1 MKTYRYPDRN
11 SWPEILTRP
20 SLETQNLES
29 IVSTILE
36 EVRTEGDTAVRRY
49 TAKFDYASLQNL
61 EATPQEFESARTSLE
76 EPLKQAI
83 RVAHENIVR
92 FHAAQASPILEVE
105 TMPGVRCKRKSV
117 PIPKVGLYIPGGT
130 APLFSSVLMLGVPA
144 ILAGCPEIILCT
156 PPAPDG
162 TIHPAILFAA
172 ETVGIR
178 RVFKIGGVQAI
189 AAMAFGTASVPAVY
203 KIFGPGNQYVTAA
216 KQMVSRMGVA
226 IDLPAGPSE
235 VLVCADNSAVPA
247 FVAADLLS
255 QAEHGAD
262 SQVVLVSFDEG
273 FVKQVKKALDIQLQ
287 DLPRKEIAQKALAN
301 SVAVVVRNRQEAL
314 EIIDT
319 YAPEHLI
326 LSVANPDELA
336 EKITNAGSV
345 FLGNYTPES
354 VGDYA
359 SGTNHTLPTN
369 GFARAYSGTSLDSFV
384 KKITFQELSREG
396 LATIAPTVEAMAA
409 AERLEAHARAVRI
422 RLNHISTL
430 VRPNILNLTPYSSA
444 RSEFKGK
451 ADIFLDANENPFE
464 NGLNRY
470 PDPLQ
475 GKLKSRISV
484 LKNIPASNIFLG
496 NGSDE
501 AIDLLVRIFC
511 EPGQDHILI
520 LPPTYGMYQVAAD
533 IAGVE
538 VRKVPLDQDFQPDVE
553 AICQAA
559 GPHTKILF
567 LCSPNN
573 PTGNLA
579 DPAII
584 RQIAVQFPGISVIY
598 EAYMDFAS
606 TSGSLE
612 LLTEFPKLVI
622 LQTLSKAW
630 GLAGIRLGM
639 AFAGEEIITLLNKV
653 KPPYNVNLLSQEK
666 ALEALENPDM
676 KDQMVRILLE
686 ERQRLADALHH
697 FPFVLHIYPSDAN
710 FLLVRVN
717 DPDYLYTYLTE
728 RGLIVRNRST
738 VQRCEGCLRISVG
751 TPEENTAL
759 LKALQTF
766 SSEKFVH
773 NPPEI

>member
-1 MKTYRYPDRN
+1 MKTYCYPDRK
-11 SWPEILTRP
+11 SWPQILARP
-20 SLETQNLES
+20 SIETQNLES
-29 IVSTILE
+29 TVSAILE
-36 EVRTEGDTAVRRY
+36 EVRKEGDAAVLRY
-49 TAKFDYASLQNL
+49 TSRFDRASLQRI
-61 EATPQEFESARTSLE
+61 EATPQEFDNA
-76 EPLKQAI
+76 QAI
-83 RVAHENIVR
+83 LDDHLKDAILVARENIAR
-92 FHAAQASPILEVE
+92 FHAAQATPVLEVE
-105 TMPGVRCKRKSV
+105 TMPGIQCKRKNV
-117 PIPKVGLYIPGGT
+117 PIQKVGLYIPGGT

-144 ILAGCPEIILCT
+144 TLAGCKEIILCT

-162 TIHPAILFAA
+162 SVHPAILFAA
-172 ETVGIR
+172 EAVGIH

-189 AAMAFGTASVPAVY
+189 AAMAFGTESVPAVY

-235 VLVCADNSAVPA
+235 VLVCADHRAVPE

-262 SQVVLVSFDEG
+262 SQVVLVAFNQD
-273 FVKQVKKALDIQLQ
+273 FVNRVQQAIEVQLQ
-287 DLPRKEIAQKALAN
+287 DLPRREVAQQALNN
-301 SVAVVVRNRQEAL
+301 SVTIIARDRQEAL
-314 EIIDT
+314 DIIEA

-326 LSVANPDELA
+326 LSVANPHELA
-336 EKITNAGSV
+336 EQITNAGSV
-345 FLGNYTPES
+345 FLGNYSPES

-384 KKITFQELSREG
+384 KKITFQELSRQG
-396 LATIAPTVEAMAA
+396 LAAIAPTVEAMAA
-409 AERLEAHARAVRI
+409 AERLDAHARAVRI

-475 GKLKSRISV
+475 EKLKSRISD
-484 LKNIPASNIFLG
+484 LKNVPARNIFLG

-501 AIDLLVRIFC
+501 AIDLLIRIFC

-538 VRKVPLDQDFQPDVE
+538 VRKVPLDQNFQPDVA
-553 AICQAA
+553 AIHRATE
-559 GPHTKILF
+559 PNTKILF

-573 PTGNLA
+573 PTGNMA

-584 RQIAVQFPGISVIY
+584 RQIAEQFPGIVVVD
-598 EAYMDFAS
+598 EAYIDF
-606 TSGSLE
+606 THTPGSIT
-612 LLTEFPKLVI
+612 LLSEFPKLVV

-639 AFAGEEIITLLNKV
+639 AFAGEEIIGLLNKV
-653 KPPYNVNLLSQEK
+653 KPPYNINLLSQEK
-666 ALEALENPDM
+666 ALEMLEKPLL
-676 KDQMVRILLE
+676 KDEMVRILLQ
-686 ERQRLADALHH
+686 ERQCLTDALQY
-697 FPFVLHIYPSDAN
+697 FPFVQHLYPSDAN
-710 FLLVRVN
+710 FLLVKVN
-717 DPDYLYTYLTE
+717 DPDRLYEYLTQC
-728 RGLIVRNRST
+728 GLIVRNRST
-738 VQRCEGCLRISVG
+738 VHRCEGCLRISVG

-759 LKALQTF
+759 LKALETF
-766 SSEKFVH
+766 SSENFAH
-773 NPPEI
+773 NPSEL